1 LNEKN
6 YIVNNTLAKVQV
18 IDPVRGNDIFCV
30 GKIAEDLE

>member
-18 IDPVRGNDIFCV
+18 IDPFRGNDVFCAV
-30 GKIAEDLE
+30 KIAEELR